1 MQSQINNISEYKL
14 KSGTKIYR
22 YHHNLIP
29 STQILAR
36 EQIHEIK
43 QGSWCLW
50 TADGQSQSIGQRN
63 RPWTTP
69 LGLNINATYG
79 FLLDEREADLAKF
92 IPYIAGLSVIEVLKK
107 YTLHGKIKWVN
118 DVLINRKKICGIL
131 VENRGKDL
139 STGLYRILVGVG
151 ININSEISDFAN
163 LENKATSMKI
173 ETNINYDIE
182 NVILELSNI
191 FDSNIKSLFND
202 SSLIEKINQNLEKFD
217 AQTITFDTQHNGH
230 HKGIIQGIDN
240 NGALILLIDDQV
252 KSFVNG
258 RILL

>member
-1 MQSQINNISEYKL
+1 M
-14 KSGTKIYR
+14 
-22 YHHNLIP
+22 
-29 STQILAR
+29 
-36 EQIHEIK
+36 HEVK
-43 QGSWCLW
+43 QGSWYLW
-50 TADGQSQSIGQRN
+50 TADGQSQSIGQHN
-63 RPWTTP
+63 RSWTTP

-79 FLLDEREADLAKF
+79 FLLDEREADLPKF

-107 YTLHGKIKWVN
+107 YNLYGKIKWVN

-131 VENRGKDL
+131 AENRGKDP
-139 STGLYRILVGVG
+139 STGLYRILVGIGMNV
-151 ININSEISDFAN
+151 NSEISDFAN

-182 NVILELSNI
+182 DIILELSNN
-191 FDSNIKSLFND
+191 FEANIKFLPNSNT
-202 SSLIEKINQNLEKFD
+202 LIERINQNLEKFD
-217 AQTITFDTQHNGH
+217 AQTITFDTEYNGY

>member
-1 MQSQINNISEYKL
+1 MTYIIHKYNLS
-14 KSGTKIYR
+14 SGRQLYR
-22 YHHNLIP
+22 YHYRLIP

-36 EQIHEIK
+36 EQMHEVK
-43 QGSWCLW
+43 QGSWYLW
-50 TADGQSQSIGQRN
+50 TADGQSQSIGQHN
-63 RPWTTP
+63 RSWTTP

-79 FLLDEREADLAKF
+79 FLLDEREADLPKF

-107 YTLHGKIKWVN
+107 YNLYGKIKWVN

-131 VENRGKDL
+131 AENRGKDP
-139 STGLYRILVGVG
+139 STGLYRILVGIGMNV
-151 ININSEISDFAN
+151 NSEISDFAN

-182 NVILELSNI
+182 DIILELSNN
-191 FDSNIKSLFND
+191 FEANIKFLPNSNT
-202 SSLIEKINQNLEKFD
+202 LIERINQNLEKFD
-217 AQTITFDTQHNGH
+217 AQTITFDTEYNGY